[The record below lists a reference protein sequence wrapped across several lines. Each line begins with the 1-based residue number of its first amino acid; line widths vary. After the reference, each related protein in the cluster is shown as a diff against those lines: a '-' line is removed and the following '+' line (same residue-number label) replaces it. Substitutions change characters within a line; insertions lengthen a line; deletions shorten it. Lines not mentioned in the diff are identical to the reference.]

1 MTWDDKLHDA
11 FEAEF
16 AALERAVQTELLA
29 VAKLLGEYGPQLGRP
44 YVDTLNGSKHAN
56 MKEMRFSAADGEWRV
71 AFAFDPE
78 RNAIV
83 LVAGDKSG
91 GSQKRFYKQLIAK
104 ADSRFSGHLE
114 NLKPAKKG

>member
-1 MTWDDKLHDA
+1 MTWDVKLHDA

-16 AALERAVQTELLA
+16 AALERSVQTELLA
-29 VAKLLGEYGPQLGRP
+29 LAKLLGEYGPQLGRP

-83 LVAGDKSG
+83 LVAGDNQAAVRSVSTSSSLQRRTAGFPDIWKT
-91 GSQKRFYKQLIAK
+91 
-104 ADSRFSGHLE
+104 
-114 NLKPAKKG
+114 